1 MNDIRN
7 DQSHEGKGI
16 GTNLVTVG
24 DTEAEGGYA
33 RTAESNAEKADEL
46 LSDDVGPGR
55 ENLL

>member
-1 MNDIRN
+1 MDDIRN

-33 RTAESNAEKADEL
+33 RTAESNEL
-46 LSDDVGPGR
+46 LSDDVGPS
-55 ENLL
+55 

>member
-7 DQSHEGKGI
+7 DQSHEGKGM

-46 LSDDVGPGR
+46 LSDDVGPS
-55 ENLL
+55 

>member
-7 DQSHEGKGI
+7 DQSHEGKGR

-33 RTAESNAEKADEL
+33 SSTESNAEKADEV
-46 LSDDVGPGR
+46 LSDDVRP
-55 ENLL
+55 NLL